1 MGTIAQIVLGLI
13 GCTLVLC
20 LTSLF
25 IGISYAYDKTSPFYI
40 SKDGYHGYK
49 KCFLE
54 RFCDALELYG
64 KF

>member
-1 MGTIAQIVLGLI
+1 MALQILLGLI
-13 GCTLVLC
+13 GCTLLLC
-20 LTSLF
+20 LLSLL

-40 SKDGYHGYK
+40 SKDGRRGYR

-54 RFCDALELYG
+54 RFCDALELYS